1 MNREKLDPSI
11 MEFLDDGARPI
22 QIVGNFDDFENK
34 EEFLKEALYAFIDDV
49 NNYEVNDVYTEYA
62 KWYDNPDDAC
72 VAPLDIFEKGCY
84 SWASQEDE
92 EGAFKVYVVDLIK

>member
-1 MNREKLDPSI
+1 MDKNKLDPSI
-11 MEFLDDGARPI
+11 MEFLDDRARVVN
-22 QIVGNFDDFENK
+22 IVGNYTSFEDK
-34 EEFLKEALYAFIDDV
+34 KEFLEEALYSFIDDGNSYTV
-49 NNYEVNDVYTEYA
+49 DDVYEDFV

-92 EGAFKVYVVDLIK
+92 KGAFKVYVIDIW